1 MSDATERTI
10 EQRTGRRTER
20 PRLHIIS
27 QAHIDPVWLWPWRDG
42 FAEVLTT
49 LQSAVDRLH
58 EFPQMRYT
66 CSSAAFYRWVER
78 TDPRL
83 FAEIGELVRA
93 NRWEIVGGWIVQAD
107 TLAPSD
113 LSLRK
118 QGQLGQAW
126 LEEHLGATA
135 TTGYCVDSF
144 GHPAGLPSLLAAEGL
159 HRYVFQ
165 RPSPQENPD
174 LPNLFRW
181 RGPDGAEVLTWR
193 LALGYGQPTG
203 MTADDLESAV
213 REKWRRGVAE
223 PFPVGT
229 WFLGVGNHGGG
240 PAREHVRRLVELQEA
255 DDPDLPLLQFSTL
268 EDFFGDLA
276 NCTGFADIPVVEGE
290 LLHHARGCYA
300 ANARFKRLHRRTERE
315 LLAAER
321 LLDMRRA
328 AGDDTDR
335 LSAGLDE
342 AWWTLCF
349 NEFHDILPGTS
360 IPAAYEQG
368 RDELGA
374 ARHAA
379 RTATVESVHAMARR
393 TDTTGAPEGVL
404 FVANPLPWKRSALV
418 TVDTFVAPH
427 GQEITHLADPAGF
440 TAPVQWSLGE
450 AGFGPNHVGWKKLVA
465 CVPVAASGTRWFH
478 LAHGQAPQGDSARDD
493 DRRVDPLLA
502 DRARRA
508 SLVAV
513 EDRADTW
520 GHRVDRW
527 DVETGRPFCVEEE
540 TLDDGPVFRRTRR
553 RYEFGRSVVLLDT
566 VEWHPLEAVE
576 IVLHVT
582 WQERYQALKLELPL
596 DPGSPRLYART
607 PGAVVRRPL
616 DGDEWFWGDWLVVD
630 NNRRRLVVAGDG
642 CSSCDATPDRL
653 RLTLLRCVPHAQHD
667 PTPHPDESPAPFLDE
682 GYERAAFWLA
692 YGDATDGAVADG
704 TVADGSAAVGTV
716 SAPSQWRP
724 VERLVTGLLNPAEQ
738 MIDSAHAAAVRPV
751 TDGTSR

>member
-1 MSDATERTI
+1 MSDTRERAI
-10 EQRTGRRTER
+10 EQRTGRRMLR

-58 EFPQMRYT
+58 EFPEMRYT
-66 CSSAAFYRWVER
+66 CSSAAFYRWVKR

-83 FAEIGELVRA
+83 FGEIRELVRA
-93 NRWEIVGGWIVQAD
+93 NRWETVGGWIIEAD

-113 LSLRK
+113 VSLQR
-118 QGQLGQAW
+118 QGRLGQSW
-126 LEEHLGATA
+126 LKENLGTTA
-135 TTGYCVDSF
+135 TIGYCVDSF
-144 GHPAGLPSLLAAEGL
+144 GHSAGLPSLLAAEGL
-159 HRYVFQ
+159 RRYVFQ
-165 RPSPQENPD
+165 RPSPEENPD

-181 RGPDGAEVLTWR
+181 QGPDGAEVLTWR

-203 MTADDLESAV
+203 MTADDLESAL
-213 REKWRRGVAE
+213 RQKWRIAMAD

-240 PAREHVRRLVELQEA
+240 PTREHVHRLVELQEA
-255 DDPDLPLLQFSTL
+255 DDPELPLLRFSTL

-276 NCTGFADIPVVEGE
+276 GCTGFTGIPVVEGE

-315 LLAAER
+315 LVTAER
-321 LLDMRRA
+321 LLGMRGASGDA
-328 AGDDTDR
+328 AGR

-342 AWWTLCF
+342 AWRTLCF

-360 IPAAYEQG
+360 IPTAFEHS

-393 TDTTGAPEGVL
+393 IDTTGAPEGVL
-404 FVANPLPWKRSALV
+404 FVANPLPWDRSAIV

-427 GQEITHLADPAGF
+427 GQEITHLADTAGM
-440 TAPVQWSLGE
+440 TTPIQWSSGE

-465 CVPVAASGTRWFH
+465 CVPIAASGTKWFH
-478 LAHGQAPQGDSARDD
+478 LAHGQTPHGD
-493 DRRVDPLLA
+493 DRRVGPSLTDV
-502 DRARRA
+502 ARRV
-508 SLVAV
+508 SLVV
-513 EDRADTW
+513 VDDRADTW

-527 DVETGRPFCVEEE
+527 DVETGRPSCAGEEV
-540 TLDDGPVFRRTRR
+540 LDDGPLFRRTRR
-553 RYEFGRSVVLLDT
+553 RYEYGRSVVLLDT

-576 IVLHVT
+576 LVLHVT
-582 WQERYQALKLELPL
+582 WQEHYRALKLELPL

-616 DGDEWFWGDWLVVD
+616 DGNEWFWGDWLVAED
-630 NNRRRLVVAGDG
+630 DGRRLVVAGDG
-642 CSSCDATPDRL
+642 CSSYDATPDRL
-653 RLTLLRCVPHAQHD
+653 RLTVLRCVPHAQHD

-692 YGDATDGAVADG
+692 FGDATAVG
-704 TVADGSAAVGTV
+704 TAGGGTAAVGDA
-716 SAPSQWRP
+716 SSPSGWQP
-724 VERLVTGLLNPAEQ
+724 VERLVAGFLNPAEQ
-738 MIDSAHAAAVRPV
+738 MVDSAHPGAAV
-751 TDGTSR
+751 DGEGESDG